1 MNVESMENL
10 FLQLKTQI
18 EKAESIIVFSHVS
31 PDGDT
36 LGSNLAISL
45 MIEKYF
51 NKKVDSTYVGVLP
64 SLYSFMPDFNRFID
78 VQTIDK
84 TKKYD
89 LAIAVDVASKDR
101 MVSGT
106 TLFDNAK
113 FKVNIDHHKTNI
125 GYADINIIDG
135 DAACV
140 GVILYKIFKYWN
152 LEIPTDVAR
161 CIYTSLL
168 TDTGGFKYENTTPET
183 FMLAADLVSLGVSP
197 TFEFRA
203 CYETKP
209 QSMVQFQAYVVTNAS
224 FYNGGKIVFAKITR
238 SDMSKF
244 GATDD
249 FTEGIVE
256 VLRTSKNVEIA
267 AILKETKEGYTKI
280 SLRSKT
286 VDVTPIVIDFGGG
299 GHTFAAGCT
308 IKKPIAIAFDKLLKR
323 VQSELE

>member
-1 MNVESMENL
+1 MDNL
-10 FLQLKTQI
+10 FLELKNKI
-18 EKAESIIVFSHVS
+18 EKAESIIIFSHVS

-36 LGSNLAISL
+36 LGSNLAVNL

-51 NKKVDSTYVGVLP
+51 NKQADSVYVGTLS
-64 SLYSFMPDFNRFID
+64 SLYSYLPDFTKFKDI
-78 VQTIDK
+78 QTIDK
-84 TKKYD
+84 NKKYD

-101 MVSGT
+101 MVYGMSV
-106 TLFDNAK
+106 FDNAK
-113 FKVNIDHHKTNI
+113 CRVNIDHHKTNNAY
-125 GYADINIIDG
+125 GDINIIDG

-140 GVILYKIFKYWN
+140 GVILYKIFKNWDF
-152 LEIPTDVAR
+152 EITKDVAR

-183 FMLAADLVSLGVSP
+183 FMLAAELVRLGVSP
-197 TFEFRA
+197 TYEFRA

-209 QSMVQFQAYVVTNAS
+209 QSMVQFQAYIVTNS
-224 FYNGGKIVFAKITR
+224 LFYNNGRIAFAKITR

-244 GATDD
+244 NATDD
-249 FTEGIVE
+249 YTEGIVE

-267 AILKETKEGYTKI
+267 AILKETKEGYTKV

-286 VDVTPIVIDFGGG
+286 LNLIPVVIDYGGG

>member
-1 MNVESMENL
+1 MENSHSEL
-10 FLQLKTQI
+10 REQI
-18 EKAESIIVFSHVS
+18 AKAESIIVFSHVS

-51 NKKVDSTYVGVLP
+51 GKKVDSVFVGKLP
-64 SLYSFMPDFNRFID
+64 NIYSYLPDFDRFID
-78 VQTIDK
+78 VQSIDK
-84 TKKYD
+84 NKKYD

-101 MVSGT
+101 MVFGT
-106 TLFDNAK
+106 QIFDNAK
-113 FKVNIDHHKTNI
+113 FKVNIDHHKTNN

-140 GVILYKIFKYWN
+140 GIILYRIFTAWQ
-152 LEIPTDVAR
+152 LEIPKDVAR

-183 FMLAADLVSLGVSP
+183 FMLAAELVRLGVSP
-197 TFEFRA
+197 TYEFRA

-209 QSMVQFQAYVVTNAS
+209 QSMVQFQAYVVSNTV
-224 FYNGGKIVFAKITR
+224 FYNSGKIAFSKITR

-244 GATDD
+244 NATDD
-249 FTEGIVE
+249 YTEGIVE
-256 VLRTSKNVEIA
+256 VLRTSKNVEVA
-267 AILKETKEGYTKI
+267 AILKETKEGYTKV

-286 VDVTPIVIDFGGG
+286 LDITPVVMDFGGG

-323 VQSELE
+323 VQSEIE

>member
-1 MNVESMENL
+1 MNKESMENIY
-10 FLQLKTQI
+10 LQLKEKI
-18 EKAESIIVFSHVS
+18 EQAENIIVFSHVS

-51 NKKVDSTYVGVLP
+51 NKKVDSTYVGILP
-64 SLYSFMPDFNRFID
+64 SLYSYMPDFERFID

-106 TLFDNAK
+106 VLFDNAK

-140 GVILYKIFKYWN
+140 GIILYRIFKAWN

-183 FMLAADLVSLGVSP
+183 FMLAADLVALGVSP
-197 TFEFRA
+197 TFEFRS

-209 QSMVQFQAYVVTNAS
+209 QSMVQFQAYVVSNAT
-224 FYNGGKIVFAKITR
+224 FYNSGKIAFAKITR

-244 GATDD
+244 SASDD

-267 AILKETKEGYTKI
+267 AILKETKEGYTKV

-286 VDVTPIVIDFGGG
+286 VDVTPIVIEFGGG

>member
-1 MNVESMENL
+1 MKSMDINFEK
-10 FLQLKTQI
+10 LKQEI
-18 EKAESIIVFSHVS
+18 EKAESIVIFSHVS

-51 NKKVDSTYVGVLP
+51 NKKVDTVYVGTLPNLYSYLP
-64 SLYSFMPDFNRFID
+64 SFEKFID
-78 VQTIDK
+78 VQKID
-84 TKKYD
+84 TKKVYD

-101 MVSGT
+101 MVYGT
-106 TLFDNAK
+106 QIFDKAK
-113 FKVNIDHHKTNI
+113 VKVNIDHHKTNI
-125 GYADINIIDG
+125 GYADINIVEG

-140 GVILYKIFKYWN
+140 GIILYKIFKEWS
-152 LEIPTDVAR
+152 LDVPLDVAR
-161 CIYTSLL
+161 CIYTSLM
-168 TDTGGFKYENTTPET
+168 TDTGGFKYENTSPET
-183 FMLAADLVSLGVSP
+183 FILASELVKIGVSP
-197 TFEFRA
+197 NAEYRA

-209 QSMVQFQAYVVTNAS
+209 QSMVQFQAYIVTNTI
-224 FYNGGKIVFAKITR
+224 FYNKGRIAFSKITR

-244 GATDD
+244 NATDD
-249 FTEGIVE
+249 YTEGIVE
-256 VLRTSKNVEIA
+256 VLRTSKDVEIA

-286 VDVTPIVIDFGGG
+286 IDLTPIVIDFGGG

-308 IKKPIAIAFDKLLKR
+308 IKKPIAIAFDKLLAR

>member
-1 MNVESMENL
+1 MDNIFLELRNKIEN
-10 FLQLKTQI
+10 
-18 EKAESIIVFSHVS
+18 ANSIIIFSHVS

-36 LGSNLAISL
+36 LGSNLALRL

-51 NKKVDSTYVGVLP
+51 NKKVDSVYVGMLP
-64 SLYSFMPDFNRFID
+64 NIYSHLPDFHKFVD

-84 TKKYD
+84 NKKYD

-101 MVSGT
+101 MVFGT
-106 TLFDNAK
+106 PIFDNAS
-113 FKVNIDHHKTNI
+113 FRVNIDHHKTNI
-125 GYADINIIDG
+125 GYGDINIIEG

-140 GVILYKIFKYWN
+140 GVILHKIFKAWN
-152 LEIPTDVAR
+152 LEISKDVAR

-183 FMLAADLVSLGVSP
+183 FMLAADLVRLGVSP
-197 TFEFRA
+197 TYEFRA

-209 QSMVQFQAYVVTNAS
+209 QSMVQFQAYVVSNTV
-224 FYNGGKIVFAKITR
+224 FYNSGKIAFSKITR

-256 VLRTSKNVEIA
+256 ILRTSKNVEVA
-267 AILKETKEGYTKI
+267 AILKETKEGYTKV

-286 VDVTPIVIDFGGG
+286 LDVTPIVVDFGGG

-323 VQSELE
+323 VQSEIE

>member
-1 MNVESMENL
+1 MNKESMENL
-10 FLQLKTQI
+10 YLQLKDKI
-18 EKAESIIVFSHVS
+18 EQAESIIVFSHVS

-64 SLYSFMPDFNRFID
+64 SLYSYMPDFDRFID

-140 GVILYKIFKYWN
+140 GIILYRIFKTWN

-183 FMLAADLVSLGVSP
+183 FMLAADLVALGVSP
-197 TFEFRA
+197 TFEFRS

-209 QSMVQFQAYVVTNAS
+209 QSMVQFQAYVVSNAT
-224 FYNGGKIVFAKITR
+224 FYNSGKIAFAKITR
-238 SDMSKF
+238 GDMSKF

-249 FTEGIVE
+249 YTEGIVE

-267 AILKETKEGYTKI
+267 AILKETKEGYTKV

>member
-1 MNVESMENL
+1 MENS
-10 FLQLKTQI
+10 FSGLKDKI
-18 EKAESIIVFSHVS
+18 ANAESIIVFSHVS

-51 NKKVDSTYVGVLP
+51 NKKVDSTFVGKLP
-64 SLYSFMPDFNRFID
+64 NTYNYLPDFERFID
-78 VQTIDK
+78 VQDIDK
-84 TKKYD
+84 TKQYD

-101 MVSGT
+101 MVFGT
-106 TLFDNAK
+106 QIFDNAK
-113 FKVNIDHHKTNI
+113 VKVNIDHHKTNI
-125 GYADINIIDG
+125 GYADINIVEG

-140 GVILYKIFKYWN
+140 GIILYKIFKFWE
-152 LEIPTDVAR
+152 LDIPKDVAR

-183 FMLAADLVSLGVSP
+183 FMLAADLVRLGVSP
-197 TFEFRA
+197 SYEFRA

-209 QSMVQFQAYVVTNAS
+209 QSMVQFQAYVVSNTV
-224 FYNGGKIVFAKITR
+224 FYNSGKVAFSKITR

-244 GATDD
+244 NAEDD
-249 FTEGIVE
+249 YTEGIVE

-267 AILKETKEGYTKI
+267 AILKETKEGYTKV

-286 VDVTPIVIDFGGG
+286 IDLTPIVMDFGGG

-323 VQSELE
+323 VQSEIE

>member
-1 MNVESMENL
+1 MENSYSDL
-10 FLQLKTQI
+10 REQI
-18 EKAESIIVFSHVS
+18 ANAESIVVFSHVN

-51 NKKVDSTYVGVLP
+51 NKKVDSVFVGKLP
-64 SLYSFMPDFNRFID
+64 NIYSYLPDFERFID
-78 VQTIDK
+78 VQNIDK
-84 TKKYD
+84 NKQYD

-101 MVSGT
+101 MVFGT
-106 TLFDNAK
+106 QIFDNAK
-113 FKVNIDHHKTNI
+113 SKANIDHHKTNI
-125 GYADINIIDG
+125 GYADVNIVDG

-140 GVILYKIFKYWN
+140 GIILYKIFKAWD
-152 LEIPTDVAR
+152 LEIPKDVAR

-183 FMLAADLVSLGVSP
+183 FELAAELVRLGVSP
-197 TFEFRA
+197 TYEFRA

-209 QSMVQFQAYVVTNAS
+209 QSMVQFQAYVVSNTV
-224 FYNGGKIVFAKITR
+224 FYNSGKIAFSKITR

-244 GATDD
+244 NATDD
-249 FTEGIVE
+249 YTEGIVE

-267 AILKETKEGYTKI
+267 AILKETKEGYTKV

-286 VDVTPIVIDFGGG
+286 LDVTPIVMDFGGG

>member
-1 MNVESMENL
+1 MNIESMENL
-10 FLQLKTQI
+10 FLQLRTEI
-18 EKAESIIVFSHVS
+18 EKAESIVVFSHVS

-64 SLYSFMPDFNRFID
+64 SLYSYMPDFDRFID

-135 DAACV
+135 NAACV
-140 GVILYKIFKYWN
+140 GVILYKIFKSWN

-197 TFEFRA
+197 TYEFRA

-209 QSMVQFQAYVVTNAS
+209 QSMVQFQAYVVTNTS
-224 FYNGGKIVFAKITR
+224 FYNGGKIAFAKITR
-238 SDMSKF
+238 GDMSKF

-249 FTEGIVE
+249 YTEGIVE

-267 AILKETKEGYTKI
+267 AILKETKEGYTKV

>member
-1 MNVESMENL
+1 MCNNFLELKSKIEES
-10 FLQLKTQI
+10 
-18 EKAESIIVFSHVS
+18 ESIVVFSHVN

-51 NKKVDSTYVGVLP
+51 NKKVDTVFVGMLP
-64 SLYSFMPDFNRFID
+64 NSYSYLPDFSRFKNVNDID
-78 VQTIDK
+78 HNKI
-84 TKKYD
+84 YD

-101 MVSGT
+101 MVTGT
-106 TLFDNAK
+106 SIFDKAK
-113 FKVNIDHHKTNI
+113 YRVNIDHHKTNI
-125 GYADINIIDG
+125 GYADLNIVQG

-140 GVILYKIFKYWN
+140 GIILYEIFKYWN
-152 LEIPTDVAR
+152 LEIPKDVAR

-183 FMLAADLVSLGVSP
+183 FLLAAELVKLGVSP
-197 TFEFRA
+197 TYEFRA

-209 QSMVQFQAYVVTNAS
+209 QSMIQFQAYVVTNTV
-224 FYNGGKIVFAKITR
+224 FYNDGKIAFSKITR
-238 SDMSKF
+238 SDMSKYN
-244 GATDD
+244 ATDD
-249 FTEGIVE
+249 YTEGIVE
-256 VLRTSKNVEIA
+256 VLRTSKNVEVA
-267 AILKETKEGYTKI
+267 AILKETKEGYTKV

-286 VDVTPIVIDFGGG
+286 LDLTPIVVDFGGG

-323 VQSELE
+323 VQDEINK

>member
-1 MNVESMENL
+1 MNKESMENIY
-10 FLQLKTQI
+10 LQLKEKI
-18 EKAESIIVFSHVS
+18 EQAENIIVFSHVS

-51 NKKVDSTYVGVLP
+51 NKKVDSTYVGILP
-64 SLYSFMPDFNRFID
+64 SLYSYMPDFERFID

-106 TLFDNAK
+106 VLFDNAK

-140 GVILYKIFKYWN
+140 GIILYRIFKAWN
-152 LEIPTDVAR
+152 LGIPTDVAR

-183 FMLAADLVSLGVSP
+183 FMLAADLVALGVSP
-197 TFEFRA
+197 TFEFRS

-209 QSMVQFQAYVVTNAS
+209 QSMVQFQAYVVSNAT
-224 FYNGGKIVFAKITR
+224 FYNSGKIAFAKITR

-244 GATDD
+244 SASDD

-267 AILKETKEGYTKI
+267 AILKETKEGYTKV

-286 VDVTPIVIDFGGG
+286 VDVTPIVIEFGGG

>member
-1 MNVESMENL
+1 MENSYSD
-10 FLQLKTQI
+10 LKEQI
-18 EKAESIIVFSHVS
+18 ANAESIVVFSHVN

-51 NKKVDSTYVGVLP
+51 NKKVDSVFVGKLP
-64 SLYSFMPDFNRFID
+64 NIYSYLPNFDRFID
-78 VQTIDK
+78 VQNLDK
-84 TKKYD
+84 NKQYD

-101 MVSGT
+101 MVFGT
-106 TLFDNAK
+106 QIFDNAK
-113 FKVNIDHHKTNI
+113 TKANIDHHKTNI
-125 GYADINIIDG
+125 GYADVNIVDG

-140 GVILYKIFKYWN
+140 GIILYKIFKTWD
-152 LEIPTDVAR
+152 LEITKDVAR

-183 FMLAADLVSLGVSP
+183 FELAAELVRLGVSP
-197 TFEFRA
+197 TYEFRA

-209 QSMVQFQAYVVTNAS
+209 QSMVQFQAYVVSNTV
-224 FYNGGKIVFAKITR
+224 FYNSGKIAFSKITR

-244 GATDD
+244 NATDD
-249 FTEGIVE
+249 YTEGIVE

-267 AILKETKEGYTKI
+267 AILKETKEGYTKV

-286 VDVTPIVIDFGGG
+286 LDVTPIVMDFGGG

-323 VQSELE
+323 VQSEIE

>member
-1 MNVESMENL
+1 MENSYSD
-10 FLQLKTQI
+10 LKEQI
-18 EKAESIIVFSHVS
+18 ANAESIVVFSHVN

-51 NKKVDSTYVGVLP
+51 NKKVDSVFVGKLP
-64 SLYSFMPDFNRFID
+64 NIYSYLPNFDRFID
-78 VQTIDK
+78 VQNLDK
-84 TKKYD
+84 NKQYD

-101 MVSGT
+101 MVFGT
-106 TLFDNAK
+106 QIFDNAK
-113 FKVNIDHHKTNI
+113 TKANIDHHKTNI
-125 GYADINIIDG
+125 GYADVNIVDG

-140 GVILYKIFKYWN
+140 GIILYKIFKEWD
-152 LEIPTDVAR
+152 LEIPKDVAR

-183 FMLAADLVSLGVSP
+183 FELAAELVRLGVSP
-197 TFEFRA
+197 TYEFRA

-209 QSMVQFQAYVVTNAS
+209 QSMVQFQAYVVSNTV
-224 FYNGGKIVFAKITR
+224 FYNSGKIAFSKITR

-244 GATDD
+244 NATDD
-249 FTEGIVE
+249 YTEGIVE

-267 AILKETKEGYTKI
+267 AILKETKEGYTKV

-286 VDVTPIVIDFGGG
+286 LDVTPIVMDFGGG

-323 VQSELE
+323 VQSEIE

>member
-1 MNVESMENL
+1 MENSYSD
-10 FLQLKTQI
+10 LKEQI
-18 EKAESIIVFSHVS
+18 ANAESIVVFSHVN

-51 NKKVDSTYVGVLP
+51 NKKVDSVFVSKLP
-64 SLYSFMPDFNRFID
+64 NIYSYLPNFDRFID
-78 VQTIDK
+78 VQNLDK
-84 TKKYD
+84 NKQYD

-101 MVSGT
+101 MVFGT
-106 TLFDNAK
+106 QIFDNAK
-113 FKVNIDHHKTNI
+113 TKANIDHHKTNI
-125 GYADINIIDG
+125 GYADVNIVDG

-140 GVILYKIFKYWN
+140 GIILYKIFKTWD
-152 LEIPTDVAR
+152 LEITKDVAR

-183 FMLAADLVSLGVSP
+183 FELAAELVRLGVSP
-197 TFEFRA
+197 TYEFRA

-209 QSMVQFQAYVVTNAS
+209 QSMVQFQAYVVSNTV
-224 FYNGGKIVFAKITR
+224 FYNSGKIAFSKITR

-244 GATDD
+244 NATDD
-249 FTEGIVE
+249 YTEGIVE

-267 AILKETKEGYTKI
+267 AILKETKEGYTKV

-286 VDVTPIVIDFGGG
+286 LDVTPIVMDFGGG

-323 VQSELE
+323 VQSEIE

>member
-1 MNVESMENL
+1 MENL
-10 FLQLKTQI
+10 FLQVKEQI
-18 EKAESIIVFSHVS
+18 EKAESIIIFSHVS

-36 LGSNLAISL
+36 LGSNLALSL

-51 NKKVDSTYVGVLP
+51 NKKVDSVFVGTLP
-64 SLYSFMPDFNRFID
+64 MLYSYLPNYDRFID
-78 VQTIDK
+78 VQKIDLNK
-84 TKKYD
+84 QYD

-106 TLFDNAK
+106 VIFDNAA
-113 FKVNIDHHKTNI
+113 FNINIDHHKTNN
-125 GYADINIIDG
+125 GYGNINIIDG

-140 GVILYKIFKYWN
+140 GIILYKMFKFWN
-152 LEIPTDVAR
+152 TDITKDVAR

-183 FMLAADLVSLGVSP
+183 FMLAADLVKLGVSP
-197 TFEFRA
+197 TYEFRS

-209 QSMVQFQAYVVTNAS
+209 QSMVQFQAYVVSNTL
-224 FYNGGKIVFAKITR
+224 FYNDGKIAFAKITR

-244 GATDD
+244 NATDEY
-249 FTEGIVE
+249 TEGIVE

-267 AILKETKEGYTKI
+267 AILKETKEGYTKV

-286 VDVTPIVIDFGGG
+286 VDLTPIVIDFGGG

-308 IKKPIAIAFDKLLKR
+308 IKKPIAIAFDKLLQR
-323 VQSELE
+323 VQSEL

>member
-1 MNVESMENL
+1 MNNIFFE
-10 FLQLKTQI
+10 LKDRI
-18 EKAESIIVFSHVS
+18 EKAESIVIFSHVS

-36 LGSNLAISL
+36 LGSNLALSL

-51 NKKVDSTYVGVLP
+51 GKKVDSVFVGLLP
-64 SLYSFMPDFNRFID
+64 STYAYLPDFNRFID
-78 VQTIDK
+78 VQSLDK
-84 TKKYD
+84 SKKYD

-101 MVSGT
+101 MVFGT
-106 TLFDNAK
+106 AIFDNAV
-113 FKVNIDHHKTNI
+113 FRVNIDHHKTNN
-125 GYADINIIDG
+125 GYGDLNIIEG

-140 GVILYKIFKYWN
+140 GVILHKIFTAWN

-168 TDTGGFKYENTTPET
+168 TDTGGFRYENTTPET
-183 FMLAADLVSLGVSP
+183 FMLAAELVRLGVSP
-197 TFEFRA
+197 TYEFRA

-209 QSMVQFQAYVVTNAS
+209 QSMVQFQAYVVSNTV
-224 FYNGGKIVFAKITR
+224 FYNSGKIAFSKITR

-249 FTEGIVE
+249 YTEGIVE

-267 AILKETKEGYTKI
+267 AILKETKEGYTKV

-286 VDVTPIVIDFGGG
+286 VDVTPIVMDFGGG

>member
-1 MNVESMENL
+1 MNMDSM
-10 FLQLKTQI
+10 FLELKDRI
-18 EKAESIIVFSHVS
+18 EKAESIVIFSHVS

-36 LGSNLAISL
+36 LGSNLALSL

-51 NKKVDSTYVGVLP
+51 NKKVDSVFVGMLPNTYTYL
-64 SLYSFMPDFNRFID
+64 PDFNRFID
-78 VQTIDK
+78 VQSLDK
-84 TKKYD
+84 NKKYD

-101 MVSGT
+101 MVFGT
-106 TLFDNAK
+106 SIFDNAN
-113 FKVNIDHHKTNI
+113 FRINIDHHKTNN
-125 GYADINIIDG
+125 GYGDLNIIEG

-140 GVILYKIFKYWN
+140 GVILYKIFTAWN

-183 FMLAADLVSLGVSP
+183 FMLAADLVRLGVSP
-197 TFEFRA
+197 TYEFRA

-209 QSMVQFQAYVVTNAS
+209 QSMVQFQAYVVSNTV
-224 FYNGGKIVFAKITR
+224 FYNSGKIAFAKITR

-249 FTEGIVE
+249 YTEGIVE
-256 VLRTSKNVEIA
+256 TLRTSKNVEIS

-286 VDVTPIVIDFGGG
+286 VDVTPIVMDFGGG

>member
-1 MNVESMENL
+1 MDNIFLELRNKIEN
-10 FLQLKTQI
+10 
-18 EKAESIIVFSHVS
+18 ANSIIIFSHVS

-36 LGSNLAISL
+36 LGSNLALSL

-51 NKKVDSTYVGVLP
+51 NKKVDSVFVGMLP
-64 SLYSFMPDFNRFID
+64 SIYSYLPNFERFID
-78 VQTIDK
+78 VQNIDK
-84 TKKYD
+84 NKKYD
-89 LAIAVDVASKDR
+89 LGIAVDVASKDR
-101 MVSGT
+101 MVFGT
-106 TLFDNAK
+106 PIFDNAE

-125 GYADINIIDG
+125 GYGDINIIDG

-140 GVILYKIFKYWN
+140 GVILYKIFKEWD
-152 LEIPTDVAR
+152 LEIPKDVAR
-161 CIYTSLL
+161 CVYTSLL

-183 FMLAADLVSLGVSP
+183 FMLAAELVKLGVSP
-197 TFEFRA
+197 TYEFRA

-209 QSMVQFQAYVVTNAS
+209 QSMVQFQAYVVSNTV
-224 FYNGGKIVFAKITR
+224 FYNSGKIAFSKITR

-249 FTEGIVE
+249 YTEGIVE
-256 VLRTSKNVEIA
+256 VLRTSKNVEVA
-267 AILKETKEGYTKI
+267 AILKETKEGYTKV

-286 VDVTPIVIDFGGG
+286 VDVTPIVMDFGGG

-323 VQSELE
+323 VQSEIK